1 MELLECNALQ
11 IGNALGPLVL
21 EPERQQV
28 SVGISGR
35 VETAL
40 LAAKTA
46 RRERRLESVG
56 CPVAPR
62 GACGACGARGLSA
75 EN

>member
-1 MELLECNALQ
+1 MELLEC
-11 IGNALGPLVL
+11 NALGPLVL